1 MLLLLTCSYI
11 CLQRIANVGV
21 DSRISI
27 DRSDR
32 SAERSLLQNAL
43 RSERACEDRYTTL
56 DVLNLNND
64 IQCEGVSLVQVVYRD
79 LEVVNRLLG
88 VIQCSKNAVDRYLVG
103 LLCVYS

>member
-1 MLLLLTCSYI
+1 MPFLLTCSYI
-11 CLQRIANVGV
+11 CLQGIANVGV
-21 DSRISI
+21 DFRISI
-27 DRSDR
+27 DRCDR

-64 IQCEGVSLVQVVYRD
+64 VQGEAVSLVQVVYRD
-79 LEVVNRLLG
+79 WKVINRLLG
-88 VIQCSKNAVDRYLVG
+88 IIQCSKNAVDRYLVG